1 MWHSNVDV
9 WGCGLA
15 QGIESAAMILY
26 LSYRHVE
33 GELQLRQ
40 LNGTV
45 ANGPIADAPL
55 DDLDLLLTG
64 AVIKF

>member
-1 MWHSNVDV
+1 
-9 WGCGLA
+9 
-15 QGIESAAMILY
+15 MILY

-40 LNGTV
+40 LNGVV
-45 ANGPIADAPL
+45 ANGAIANAPL

>member
-1 MWHSNVDV
+1 MNVMGADI
-9 WGCGLA
+9 A
-15 QGIESAAMILY
+15 QGIDNAAMILY

-45 ANGPIADAPL
+45 ANGAIADAPL
-55 DDLDLLLTG
+55 DDLDLILSG